1 MSTYLTTMPQNALNK
16 TERTEKEKQTYPHFY
31 LGDFSTP
38 LWWIQVESQ
47 DEYGRTKLHY
57 QSTRPNWHL
66 WNNPSNNDKIKFFTS
81 AHKACIRNSEKLNS
95 SGDES
100 RIMRLRGD
108 TNSISFDLGTAYYS
122 LCFICPVSQ

>member
-1 MSTYLTTMPQNALNK
+1 MAGLNF
-16 TERTEKEKQTYPHFY
+16 T
-31 LGDFSTP
+31 
-38 LWWIQVESQ
+38 ISQ
-47 DEYGRTKLHY
+47 LDLIDICET
-57 QSTRPNWHL
+57 
-66 WNNPSNNDKIKFFTS
+66 NPSNNDKIKFFTS
-81 AHKACIRNSEKLNS
+81 AHKACIRNSEKLNY